1 MEDPNDKVTL
11 TVDGMD
17 YGGWKDVSIGVGVE
31 RQARDFDLSITWRWP
46 GSTDQVRPVRH
57 GSRCEVRIGRD
68 LVVTGWVDSSPIRYT
83 KSEASMQIRGRS
95 LTGDLV
101 DCCPDDK
108 PGQWKGQRIEQ
119 VVRSLVGPYGIKVV
133 NEGRDSTMIPNHT
146 VKPGE
151 TIFESI
157 DRLLTVSRLFST
169 DDGQGRLV
177 MARPGSAGRAVDR
190 LVLGENILEG
200 DASLDFSRVFSE
212 YVAKGQRA
220 EADDEDPADAS
231 EVVGSSVDDRI
242 GRRRRLVINEAGQV
256 TKDLAQWRADWEREH
271 RISKALET
279 TYKVRGWRQTNGA
292 LWIPNQI
299 VRVVD
304 PVIGF
309 DRDMLIAEVTYSRS
323 RGGGTVAV
331 MKVAPPDGFEPE
343 PNDKRKR
350 MKVKKGKK
358 GDNFEYLLPPDW
370 EKS

>member
-1 MEDPNDKVTL
+1 MEDANDKVTL

-17 YGGWKDVSIGVGVE
+17 YGGWKEVSIGAGVE
-31 RQARDFDLSITWRWP
+31 RQARDFDLGITWRWP
-46 GSTDQVRPVRH
+46 GSTEQIRPVRH
-57 GSRCEVRIGRD
+57 GARCEVRIGRD
-68 LVVTGWVDSSPIRYT
+68 LVVTGWVDSSPIRYNKT
-83 KSEASMQIRGRS
+83 EATMRITGRS
-95 LTGDLV
+95 LTADLV

-108 PGQWKGQRIEQ
+108 PGQWNGQRIEQ
-119 VVRSLVGPYGIKVV
+119 VVRSLVSPYGIKVV
-133 NEGRDSTMIPNHT
+133 NEGRDSTVIPNHT

-177 MARPGSAGRAVDR
+177 MARPGSAGRAADR
-190 LVLGENILEG
+190 LVLGENIREG
-200 DASLDFSRVFSE
+200 EASLDFSRVFSE

-220 EADDEDPADAS
+220 EQDDDESVDAA
-231 EVVGSSVDDRI
+231 EVVGSSADDRI

-271 RISKALET
+271 RISKALEA
-279 TYKVRGWRQTNGA
+279 TYQVQGWRQTNGA
-292 LWIPNQI
+292 LWVPNLI

-309 DRDMLIAEVTYSRS
+309 DRDMLIAEVTYSRRRS
-323 RGGGTVAV
+323 GGTIATL
-331 MKVAPPDGFEPE
+331 MVAPPDGFEPE

-358 GDNFEYLLPPDW
+358 GDNFEYLLPADW
-370 EKS
+370 EKG